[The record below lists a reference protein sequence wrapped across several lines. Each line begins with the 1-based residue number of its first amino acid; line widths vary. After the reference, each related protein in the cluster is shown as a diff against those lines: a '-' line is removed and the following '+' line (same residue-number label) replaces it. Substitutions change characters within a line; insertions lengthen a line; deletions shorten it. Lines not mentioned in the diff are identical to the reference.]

1 MIFGGEDHKTGQA
14 PDTNHCYDRLERTL
28 LSMLSNVKVTHR
40 WSGQVIETPDGLPYI
55 GETAAHQFVGTG
67 FSGNGMTFG
76 TLTGMMAADRIAG
89 RTNPWSDLFD
99 PGRKKVRNALWD
111 YVKENKDYPY
121 YMIRDR
127 FAGAEG
133 AFASRRAARIGEDHR
148 VESGQ
153 ARRLPRR
160 ARRHHQALGQLHPHG
175 LRGRMEQCGAD
186 VGLPVPRVAVQDR
199 RGSDRGPGGVSVAD
213 GEIVGAELVNW

>member
-1 MIFGGEDHKTGQA
+1 
-14 PDTNHCYDRLERTL
+14 
-28 LSMLSNVKVTHR
+28 MLSNVKVTHR

-133 AFASRRAARIGEDHR
+133 RS
-148 VESGQ
+148 
-153 ARRLPRR
+153 
-160 ARRHHQALGQLHPHG
+160 
-175 LRGRMEQCGAD
+175 LRD
-186 VGLPVPRVAVQDR
+186 VPRGSGKIIESKAGKLAVYRDA
-199 RGSDRGPGGVSVAD
+199 RGATTKLSAICTHMGCVVEWNNAERTWDCPCHGSRFKTDGAVIAGP
-213 GEIVGAELVNW
+213 AESPLQTVK